1 MNARTLMT
9 RFAAADEKRK
19 TDALERLK
27 SAAVDLASR
36 EDAIDPV
43 ELAQLDALLYSA
55 GRSRSQFAADVGRW
69 HNIAELRRQLASVD
83 ESALLKELADAG
95 KDFDRIL
102 EAGSAVEPFNGSHKD
117 QQRWNV
123 ESAAQ
128 VRRQNEGRARI
139 EQAQAR
145 VANLRQRR
153 AKLAELE
160 GEAGGGTGH
169 LKVSRATL
177 GFALAAGRV

>member
-1 MNARTLMT
+1 MDSRSLMAN
-9 RFAAADEKRK
+9 FAAADEKRK
-19 TDALERLK
+19 ADALARLK
-27 SAAVDLASR
+27 SAAVDIATR
-36 EDAIDPV
+36 DAIESV
-43 ELAQLDALLYSA
+43 ELHELDSLLYAA
-55 GRSRSQFAADVGRW
+55 GKTRNQFAADVTRW
-69 HNIAELRRQLASVD
+69 VTIAELRRQISSTD
-83 ESALLKELADAG
+83 EAALLKELADAG

-102 EAGSAVEPFNGSHKD
+102 EAGSAVEPFNGSHRD
-117 QQRWNV
+117 QSRWNV